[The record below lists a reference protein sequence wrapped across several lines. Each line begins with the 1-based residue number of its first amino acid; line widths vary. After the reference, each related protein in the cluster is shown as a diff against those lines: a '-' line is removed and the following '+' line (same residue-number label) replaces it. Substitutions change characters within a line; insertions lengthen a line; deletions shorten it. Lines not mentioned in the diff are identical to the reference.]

1 MQHSD
6 HARLGLLN
14 QRMYTTAEVAEILG
28 VDISTLRRWR
38 RGCPAQGPGFVRISE
53 RVAKY
58 PERDLE
64 AYLEARHITPA
75 A

>member
-1 MQHSD
+1 M
-6 HARLGLLN
+6 GLLN
-14 QRMYTTAEVAEILG
+14 QRMYTTGEVAEILG
-28 VDISTLRRWR
+28 VDTSTLRRWR
-38 RGCPAQGPGFVRISE
+38 RGCPVEGPGFVRISE

-58 PERDLE
+58 PQSDLE